1 MTTAT
6 PVEPQN
12 ESATVTL
19 IGDVSS
25 LGRRGVRPPVASS
38 ESRRAAL
45 DGLPPELR
53 RANPAALPE
62 VSELDAIRHFTRLSQ
77 KNFSID
83 GQFYPLGS
91 CTMKYN
97 PRINEKVAAMPG
109 FLRCHPLQ
117 DDADTQG
124 SLRIFH
130 DLQEILCQVLGMGG
144 VTLAPAAGAHGEF
157 AGMAIIRAWHLANN
171 TGRDEV
177 LIPDSAHGTN
187 PASAALAGFKVREIK
202 SGADG
207 RVSVDALRAALGPKT
222 AGIMLTNP
230 NTCGLFETS
239 IREIADAV
247 HEAGGLVY
255 YDGANL
261 NAIVGRARPGDMG
274 FDVVHMNLHKT
285 FSTPHGGGGPGAGPV
300 GVCEKLVPFL
310 PAPHVRK
317 TAEGRF
323 DFHTPDQSIGR
334 MMGFHG
340 NAGVLVRAL
349 AYALAQGG
357 QGLWDVAGHAVLNA
371 NYVLN
376 RLPALFERPFGDR
389 CMHEALVTIRRTEK
403 ETGIKAFDVAKRLL
417 DLGFHAPT
425 IYFPLLVPECF
436 LIEPTETESKETLDQ
451 FVAAMEQI
459 AAEVRSAPELLKSAP
474 STKPTGR
481 LDEVSAAKEL
491 NVCCRWDYEEVKL
504 G

>member
-1 MTTAT
+1 MTPNVVTEVPESPT
-6 PVEPQN
+6 VRLVN
-12 ESATVTL
+12 E
-19 IGDVSS
+19 VSS
-25 LGRRGVRPPVASS
+25 PGRRGVLPPAAPANDRASAVAALP
-38 ESRRAAL
+38 EGLRRRAR
-45 DGLPPELR
+45 P
-53 RANPAALPE
+53 ALPE
-62 VSELDAIRHFTRLSQ
+62 VSELDAVRHFTRLSQ

-109 FLRCHPLQ
+109 FARCHPLQ
-117 DDADTQG
+117 DAADTQG
-124 SLRIFH
+124 ILGVFH
-130 DLQEILCQVLGMGG
+130 DLQEVLCEVLGMGG

-157 AGMAIIRAWHLANN
+157 AGMAIIRAWHLAHN

-207 RVSVDALRAALGPKT
+207 RVSLDALKAALGPRT

-230 NTCGLFETS
+230 NTCGLFETH

-300 GVCEKLVPFL
+300 GVCAKLVPYL
-310 PAPHVRK
+310 PASHARR
-317 TAEGRF
+317 TESGTYEF
-323 DFHTPDQSIGR
+323 YTPERSIGR

-376 RLPALFERPFGDR
+376 RLPAVFERPFGDR
-389 CMHEALVTIRRTEK
+389 CMHEALVTVRRTEK

-436 LIEPTETESKETLDQ
+436 LIEPTETESKESLDG
-451 FVAAMEQI
+451 FIAAMQQI
-459 AAEVRSAPELLKSAP
+459 AGEIREAPELLKSAP
-474 STKPTGR
+474 STRATGR

-504 G
+504 